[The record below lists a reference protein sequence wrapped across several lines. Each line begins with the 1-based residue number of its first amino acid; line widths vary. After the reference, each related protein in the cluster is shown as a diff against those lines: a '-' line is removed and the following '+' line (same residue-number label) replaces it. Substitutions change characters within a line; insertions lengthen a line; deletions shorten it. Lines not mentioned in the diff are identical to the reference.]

1 MKTLPAVTAANYFD
15 PGIEQAYMG
24 ATQVKNFMACEAAA
38 LARVRGEYRQ
48 PPTPSMLVGS
58 YVDACFSGTLP
69 AFAAQHPQI
78 YRRDGQLKAEF
89 TQAQDVIAR
98 MEEDDLYM
106 LLMTGTK
113 QVISTGE
120 IAGVPFKIK
129 IDCLVGPETC
139 REIVERF
146 PEMAEALG
154 PCEGAIVDQKVMR
167 DTQDVWSEEQ
177 HRRVS
182 FIEGWG
188 YDIQGAIYQAVEGH
202 MLPFLLAVGTR
213 EDPPGLGAF
222 WLRDSHLSE
231 KLMELE
237 DIVPRFQAIKEGR
250 EKPRRCGKCAW
261 CRATRRLDHAEY
273 WPPEPEEDNIY

>member
-1 MKTLPAVTAANYFD
+1 MLPAVTAANYFEPD
-15 PGIEQAYMG
+15 IEMAYMG
-24 ATQVKNFMACEAAA
+24 STQVKSFMACEEAA
-38 LARVRGEYRQ
+38 LARVQGRYR
-48 PPTPSMLVGS
+48 TPASQSMLVGS
-58 YVDACFSGTLP
+58 YVDAYYSGELP
-69 AFAAQHPQI
+69 VFRAKHPQI
-78 YRRDGQLKAEF
+78 FKRDGELKAEF
-89 TQAQDVIAR
+89 QRSADIIGR
-98 MEEDDLYM
+98 MEEDDLYT
-106 LLMTGTK
+106 LMMAGQK
-113 QVISTGE
+113 QVIRTGE

-129 IDCLVGPETC
+129 IDSLLDAETC
-139 REIVERF
+139 REVARKF
-146 PEMAEALG
+146 PKMAEALG